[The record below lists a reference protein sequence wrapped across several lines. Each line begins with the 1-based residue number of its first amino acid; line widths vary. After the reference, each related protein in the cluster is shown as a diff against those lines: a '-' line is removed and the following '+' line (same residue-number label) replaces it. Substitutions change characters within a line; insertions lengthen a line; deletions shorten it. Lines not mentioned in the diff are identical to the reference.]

1 MGKSSRLLQKRGLI
15 VNGTAHMV
23 IGAGAGFLAAR
34 YLQTAPAETLL
45 LLGAG
50 GLSGLIPDLDVDG
63 KLRNT
68 FTSSHKFLMSLAQL
82 IGIAVIVYSWWAG
95 TEAEMWRGI
104 AAGLAIML
112 VSVFI
117 KKRHL
122 LTVAGTGA
130 LAGGVFLDENWVWLL
145 GIYIII
151 ASLVSHRSYTHS
163 LLGAAF
169 FTVILYYLQISIE
182 TEGILLAGT
191 AGYISHLAADM
202 KWLPFNK
209 RGVKLFLP
217 FSRKEI

>member
-1 MGKSSRLLQKRGLI
+1 M
-15 VNGTAHMV
+15 NGTAHMV
-23 IGAGAGFLAAR
+23 IGAGAGLLAAQ
-34 YLQTAPAETLL
+34 YLQANPADTVLL
-45 LLGAG
+45 IGAG
-50 GLSGLIPDLDVDG
+50 GVSGLIPDLDIDG

-82 IGIAVIVYSWWAG
+82 IGIAVIIYSWWEG
-95 TEAEMWRGI
+95 TDAEMWRGI

-112 VSVFI
+112 ISVFI

-122 LTVAGTGA
+122 LTVAGAGA
-130 LAGGVFLDENWVWLL
+130 LTGGLFLDENWLWLF

-151 ASLVSHRSYTHS
+151 ASLSAHRSYTHS
-163 LLGAAF
+163 LIGVAF
-169 FTVILYYLQISIE
+169 FAIILYYLQISIE
-182 TEGILLAGT
+182 TEGILLAG
-191 AGYISHLAADM
+191 AGGYISHLVADM

>member
-1 MGKSSRLLQKRGLI
+1 M
-15 VNGTAHMV
+15 NGTAHMV
-23 IGAGAGFLAAR
+23 IGSGAGLLAAQH
-34 YLQTAPAETLL
+34 LQAAPEETLL
-45 LLGAG
+45 LIGAG
-50 GLSGLIPDLDVDG
+50 GLSGLVPDLDVDG

-95 TEAEMWRGI
+95 TDAEMWRGI

-122 LTVAGTGA
+122 LTVAGAGA
-130 LAGGVFLDENWVWLL
+130 LTGGLFLDENWLWLF

-163 LLGAAF
+163 LLGVAF
-169 FTVILYYLQISIE
+169 YAIILYYLQISFQ
-182 TEGILLAGT
+182 TEGILLAG
-191 AGYISHLAADM
+191 AGGYMSHLVADM

>member
-1 MGKSSRLLQKRGLI
+1 M
-15 VNGTAHMV
+15 NGTAHMV
-23 IGAGAGFLAAR
+23 IGAGAGLLAAQ
-34 YLQTAPAETLL
+34 YLQAAPEDTLL
-45 LLGAG
+45 LIGAG
-50 GLSGLIPDLDVDG
+50 GVSGLIPDLDVDG

-95 TEAEMWRGI
+95 TDAEMWRGV

-122 LTVAGTGA
+122 LTVAGAGA
-130 LAGGVFLDENWVWLL
+130 LAGGLFLDENWLWLF

-151 ASLVSHRSYTHS
+151 ASLVPHRSYTHS
-163 LLGAAF
+163 LLGVAF
-169 FTVILYYLQISIE
+169 FAIILYYLQISIAM
-182 TEGILLAGT
+182 EGILLAG
-191 AGYISHLAADM
+191 AGGYISHLIADM

>member
-1 MGKSSRLLQKRGLI
+1 M
-15 VNGTAHMV
+15 NGTAHMF
-23 IGAGAGFLAAR
+23 IGAGAGLLAAQ
-34 YLQTAPAETLL
+34 YLQAAPEETLL
-45 LLGAG
+45 LIGAG
-50 GLSGLIPDLDVDG
+50 GLSGLVPDLDVDG

-95 TEAEMWRGI
+95 TDAEMWRGI

-122 LTVAGTGA
+122 LTVAGAGA
-130 LAGGVFLDENWVWLL
+130 LTGGLFLDENWLWLF

-163 LLGAAF
+163 LLGVAF
-169 FTVILYYLQISIE
+169 YAIILYYLQISFQ
-182 TEGILLAGT
+182 TEGILLAG
-191 AGYISHLAADM
+191 AGGYMSHLVADM

>member
-1 MGKSSRLLQKRGLI
+1 M
-15 VNGTAHMV
+15 NGTAHMV
-23 IGAGAGFLAAR
+23 IGAGAGLLVAQ
-34 YLQTAPAETLL
+34 YLQAAPAETLL
-45 LLGAG
+45 FIGAG
-50 GLSGLIPDLDVDG
+50 GISGLIPDLDVDG

-95 TEAEMWRGI
+95 TDAEMWRGI

-122 LTVAGTGA
+122 LTVAGAGA
-130 LAGGVFLDENWVWLL
+130 LAGGLFLDENWLWLF

-151 ASLVSHRSYTHS
+151 ASLVPHRSYTHS
-163 LLGAAF
+163 LLGVAF
-169 FTVILYYLQISIE
+169 FAIILYYLQISFAR
-182 TEGILLAGT
+182 EGILLAGT
-191 AGYISHLAADM
+191 GGYTSHLIADM

-209 RGVKLFLP
+209 RGVKLLLP
-217 FSRKEI
+217 FSKNEI

>member
-1 MGKSSRLLQKRGLI
+1 M
-15 VNGTAHMV
+15 NGTAHMV
-23 IGAGAGFLAAR
+23 IGAGAGLLASQ
-34 YLQTAPAETLL
+34 YLQAAPEETLL
-45 LLGAG
+45 LIGAG
-50 GLSGLIPDLDVDG
+50 VVSGLIPDLDVDG

-95 TEAEMWRGI
+95 TDAEMWRGI

-130 LAGGVFLDENWVWLL
+130 LTGGLFLDENWLWLF

-163 LLGAAF
+163 LLGLAF
-169 FTVILYYLQISIE
+169 YAIILYYLQISIAIK
-182 TEGILLAGT
+182 GILLAGA
-191 AGYISHLAADM
+191 AGYMSHLVADM